1 MAKTQPGFSGK
12 FVPKSAPK
20 GIDPRSV
27 RNEILLSLPSKECTA
42 LLAELELMDVPAYD
56 LLNEMGEAIE
66 YCYFMNSGMTSI
78 LTVMGDGKGVE
89 VGLTGKEGFIGLP
102 LVVGLKTS
110 STRAIVQISGSAYRV
125 SAAKLLE
132 ALAKCPQLGKNLNRY
147 AQELAMQ
154 ATQVAACNRLH
165 DVSKRLARWLL
176 MSQDRVGGNVVPL
189 TQEFLSHM
197 LGTRRASVTVAAG
210 ILQKAGL
217 IRYSRGSVTITD
229 RSKLESAACE
239 CYAIINRQSQAWQN
253 EAHAGNSSKVS
264 RSRSDMQVVPNRK
277 SGPPTDFQA

>member
-1 MAKTQPGFSGK
+1 
-12 FVPKSAPK
+12 
-20 GIDPRSV
+20 
-27 RNEILLSLPSKECTA
+27 
-42 LLAELELMDVPAYD
+42 
-56 LLNEMGEAIE
+56 
-66 YCYFMNSGMTSI
+66 MT
-78 LTVMGDGKGVE
+78 
-89 VGLTGKEGFIGLP
+89 
-102 LVVGLKTS
+102 
-110 STRAIVQISGSAYRV
+110 GSAYRV

-132 ALAKCPQLGKNLNRY
+132 ALAKCPQLAKKLNRY

-165 DVSKRLARWLL
+165 DVATRLARWLL

-217 IRYSRGSVTITD
+217 IKYSRGSVTIMD

-239 CYAIINRQSQAWQN
+239 CYAIISRQSQAWRN
-253 EAHAGNSSKVS
+253 EAQDGNSAKVS
-264 RSRSDMQVVPNRK
+264 RSRNDMQVVPNRK
-277 SGPPTDFQA
+277 PGPPTDFPVQS